1 MNKELKDRLI
11 GYFQKRHF
19 AISYKELDEIYGLI
33 IQQAVSEQ
41 KEKDA
46 QEVELYSIENNDVP
60 IEIGVKNE

>member
-1 MNKELKDRLI
+1 MLI
-11 GYFQKRHF
+11 NQTC
-19 AISYKELDEIYGLI
+19 YKK
-33 IQQAVSEQ
+33 SWQ